1 MKRVLRVVLLL
12 VLVAGGALFW
22 SFLPANLPMP
32 APIADA
38 LPPASPPAGMSIS
51 VLDTGSIQSRAVLA
65 FRGGAFGDERTFAM
79 APILVRHP
87 RGDLLIDAGFGRDI
101 DAHVK
106 TMPWLGRM
114 LTDYTKGT
122 PAGEQLA
129 GAGMSPASL
138 KGVLITHAHYDHV
151 SGLDSLAG
159 APVWAND
166 AERAFIDGDAPQAA
180 LMRSFQSLDY
190 HAYAFDGGPYLGFPR
205 SHDVWG
211 DGSVVVV
218 PAPGHTPGSVV
229 VFLAL
234 PSGKRYALLG
244 DLVWAMEGIT
254 LPAERPWLPRWLIGE
269 DAAQV
274 RENVTRLAA
283 IHARYPEIELVPAH
297 DIRALATLPHFPAS
311 GG

>member
-1 MKRVLRVVLLL
+1 
-12 VLVAGGALFW
+12 
-22 SFLPANLPMP
+22 MP
-32 APIADA
+32 P
-38 LPPASPPAGMSIS
+38 
-51 VLDTGSIQSRAVLA
+51 
-65 FRGGAFGDERTFAM
+65 GDERFVEETLEKHRGLMKSIKKTFEAV
-79 APILVRHP
+79 LGESKLQR
-87 RGDLLIDAGFGRDI
+87 RQSDGDDI
-101 DAHVK
+101 DLDAVIEAYADVANGREMSEYLY
-106 TMPWLGRM
+106 TRYRNQERNIAVMFMVDMSGSTLGW
-114 LTDYTKGT
+114 
-122 PAGEQLA
+122 
-129 GAGMSPASL
+129 
-138 KGVLITHAHYDHV
+138 V
-151 SGLDSLAG
+151 
-159 APVWAND
+159 ND

-297 DIRALATLPHFPAS
+297 DMRALATLPHFPAS

>member
-12 VLVAGGALFW
+12 VLFAGGALFW

-65 FRGGAFGDERTFAM
+65 FRGGAFGDERTFAI

-114 LTDYTKGT
+114 LTDYTKGR

-159 APVWAND
+159 APVWVND

-180 LMRSFQSLDY
+180 LMRSFKSLDY
-190 HAYAFDGGPYLGFPR
+190 RKYEFDGGAYLGFPQ

-297 DIRALATLPHFPAS
+297 DMRALATLPHFPAS

>member
-1 MKRVLRVVLLL
+1 MSSDLPDELQVPRPNHAELSLIPARAVWPLT
-12 VLVAGGALFW
+12 VAIAGAL
-22 SFLPANLPMP
+22 A
-32 APIADA
+32 
-38 LPPASPPAGMSIS
+38 
-51 VLDTGSIQSRAVLA
+51 
-65 FRGGAFGDERTFAM
+65 AM
-79 APILVRHP
+79 
-87 RGDLLIDAGFGRDI
+87 
-101 DAHVK
+101 
-106 TMPWLGRM
+106 
-114 LTDYTKGT
+114 
-122 PAGEQLA
+122 A
-129 GAGMSPASL
+129 GAG
-138 KGVLITHAHYDHV
+138 HAQSESSSNQNIV
-151 SGLDSLAG
+151 I
-159 APVWAND
+159 
-166 AERAFIDGDAPQAA
+166 RAARGDAPQAA
-180 LMRSFQSLDY
+180 LMRSFKSLDY
-190 HAYAFDGGPYLGFPR
+190 RKYEFDGGAYLGFPQ

-297 DIRALATLPHFPAS
+297 DMRALATLPHFPAS

>member
-12 VLVAGGALFW
+12 VLFAGGALFW

-65 FRGGAFGDERTFAM
+65 FSGGAFGDERTFAI

-114 LTDYTKGT
+114 LTDYTKGK

-129 GAGMSPASL
+129 EAGMPPASL

-159 APVWAND
+159 APVWVND

-190 HAYAFDGGPYLGFPR
+190 HAYAFDGGPYLGSPR
-205 SHDVWG
+205 SHDAWG

-297 DIRALATLPHFPAS
+297 DMRALATLPHFPAS